1 MNLPGLWDTIEK
13 YLFPGLEDLLGG
25 ELSNKEKEFVRICT
39 ICELDQYSHE
49 FEWSGFGRP
58 PKDHFNI
65 VKAYIAKTVYNF
77 DTTRSFLDFLKSST
91 KIRRLCGWEF
101 PKQLPHEST
110 FSRVFAEITK
120 SQLCQRMHRFLV
132 VKHCGDTLVPHVSRD
147 SSAIEVREKVIPERE
162 PKHKIPKKRGRPKK
176 GEVRIKEKTVVEKQF
191 ERSLEENLKE
201 LPTHCNK
208 GTKKNSN
215 GYKVSWKGYK
225 LHLDCID
232 GDIPIAGLLSSAS
245 LHDSQVAIPLAQ
257 ISSQRVTNLYDLM
270 DAAYD
275 SPSIHAFSHAL
286 GHKPIIDDNPRKTG
300 VKKVFDPPEKERYKQ
315 RSSVERVFS
324 NLKDNYG
331 GRMIRVRGH
340 AKVMTHLMFGIIAI
354 TANQLFKAI

>member
-13 YLFPGLEDLLGG
+13 YLFPGLEERLGG
-25 ELSNKEKEFVRICT
+25 ELTIKEKEFVRICT
-39 ICELDQYSHE
+39 ITELDQFSHE

-65 VKAYIAKTVYNF
+65 VKAYIAKSVYNF
-77 DTTRSFLDFLKSST
+77 NTTRSFIDFLKSST

-101 PKQLPHEST
+101 AKQLPHEST
-110 FSRVFAEITK
+110 FSRVFAEITA
-120 SQLCQRMHRFLV
+120 SQLCQRIHEFLV
-132 VKHCGDTLVPHVSRD
+132 VKHCGDTLVPHISRD
-147 SSAIEVREKVIPERE
+147 SSAIEAREKVTSEPETE
-162 PKHKIPKKRGRPKK
+162 PKAPKKRGRPKK
-176 GEVRIKEKTVVEKQF
+176 GEIRIKEKTVVEKQID
-191 ERSLEENLKE
+191 RSLEENLNE

-232 GDIPIAGLLSSAS
+232 GDIPVAGLLSSAS
-245 LHDSQVAIPLAQ
+245 LHDSQAAIPLAQ
-257 ISSQRVTNLYDLM
+257 ISAERITNLYDLM

-275 SPSIHAFSHAL
+275 SPSIHKFSHLL
-286 GHKPIIDDNPRKTG
+286 GHKSIIDHNPRKTG
-300 VKKVFDPPEKERYKQ
+300 EKKIFDPPEKERYKQ

-354 TANQLFKAI
+354 TANQLFKTI

>member
-13 YLFPGLEDLLGG
+13 YLFPGLEELLGG
-25 ELSNKEKEFVRICT
+25 ELTNKEKEFVRICT
-39 ICELDQYSHE
+39 ITELDQFSHE
-49 FEWSGFGRP
+49 FEWCGFGRP

-65 VKAYIAKTVYNF
+65 VKAYIAKSVYNF
-77 DTTRSFLDFLKSST
+77 DTTRSFIDFLKSST

-101 PKQLPHEST
+101 AKQLPHEST
-110 FSRVFAEITK
+110 FSRVFAEITT
-120 SQLCQRMHRFLV
+120 SQLCQRIHEFLV
-132 VKHCGDTLVPHVSRD
+132 VKHCGDTLVPHISRD
-147 SSAIEVREKVIPERE
+147 SSAIEAREKVTSEPETE
-162 PKHKIPKKRGRPKK
+162 PKAPKKRGRPKK
-176 GEVRIKEKTVVEKQF
+176 GEIRIKEKTVVEKQID
-191 ERSLEENLKE
+191 RSLEENLKE

-225 LHLDCID
+225 LYLDCID
-232 GDIPIAGLLSSAS
+232 GDIPVAGLLSSAS
-245 LHDSQVAIPLAQ
+245 LHDSQAAIPLAQ
-257 ISSQRVTNLYDLM
+257 ISAERITNLYDLM

-275 SPSIHAFSHAL
+275 SHSIHKFSHLL
-286 GHKPIIDDNPRKTG
+286 GHKSIIDHNPRKTG
-300 VKKVFDPPEKERYKQ
+300 EKKIFDLPEKERYKQ

-354 TANQLFKAI
+354 TANQLFKTI

>member
-13 YLFPGLEDLLGG
+13 YLFPGLEELLGG
-25 ELSNKEKEFVRICT
+25 ELTNKEKEFVRICT
-39 ICELDQYSHE
+39 ITELDQFSHE
-49 FEWSGFGRP
+49 FEWCGFGRP

-65 VKAYIAKTVYNF
+65 VKAYIAKSVYNF
-77 DTTRSFLDFLKSST
+77 DTTRSFIDFLKSST

-101 PKQLPHEST
+101 AKQLPHEST
-110 FSRVFAEITK
+110 FSRVFAEITA
-120 SQLCQRMHRFLV
+120 SQLCQRIHEFLV
-132 VKHCGDTLVPHVSRD
+132 VKHCGDTLVPHISRD
-147 SSAIEVREKVIPERE
+147 SSAIEAREKVMSEPGAE
-162 PKHKIPKKRGRPKK
+162 PKAPKKRGRPKK
-176 GEVRIKEKTVVEKQF
+176 GEIRIKEKTVVEKQVD
-191 ERSLEENLKE
+191 RSLEENLKE

-232 GDIPIAGLLSSAS
+232 GDIPVAGLLSSAS
-245 LHDSQVAIPLAQ
+245 LHDSQAAIPLAQ
-257 ISSQRVTNLYDLM
+257 ISAQRITNLYDLM

-275 SPSIHAFSHAL
+275 SPSIHKFSHLL
-286 GHKPIIDDNPRKTG
+286 GHKSIIDHNPRKTG
-300 VKKVFDPPEKERYKQ
+300 EKKIFDPPEKERYKQ

-354 TANQLFKAI
+354 TANQLFKTI